1 MSTPII
7 PWMGGKRRLAD
18 RLIPLF
24 PPHECYVEVFAGGA
38 ALYFMRPQAAPVEVL
53 NDINGDLV
61 TLYRVVQNHLEEF
74 VRQFKWA
81 LSSRQVFEWQKMT
94 RPETLTD
101 IQRAARFFYLQH
113 HAFAGKVT
121 GQTFGTATTGPAI
134 NLLRIEE
141 NLSAAWQ
148 RLSGTYV
155 ENLPWLDCAERYD
168 RPHTFHY
175 MDPPYWQTAGYG
187 VDFPF
192 ENYERM
198 ADFMRRCK
206 GKVMVSINDHPDI
219 RRVFAGFHFET
230 VDIRYSNTN
239 QRQGKAEVSG
249 ELVVMNWEPAALGGL
264 MILDTGLICLLCDF
278 GRALLWSRKRR
289 TKPME
294 TADQYMSVSPSEV
307 LAAVARGEVDLN
319 ELARVVLAGRGLDQ
333 QARWV
338 GFKEAAR
345 LQEHGY

>member
-1 MSTPII
+1 MTSPII

-38 ALYFMRPQAAPVEVL
+38 ALFFMRPQPAPVEVL
-53 NDINGDLV
+53 NDLNGDLV

-81 LSSRQVFEWQKMT
+81 LSSRQIFEWQKMT

-101 IQRAARFFYLQH
+101 IQRAARFFYLQQ
-113 HAFAGKVT
+113 HAFGAKLT
-121 GQTFGTATTGPAI
+121 SQAFGTATTGPAI

-148 RLSGTYV
+148 RLAGTYV
-155 ENLPWLDCAERYD
+155 EHLPWLACAERYD
-168 RPHTFHY
+168 RAHTFFY
-175 MDPPYWQTAGYG
+175 MDPPYWQTVGYG

-192 ENYERM
+192 KEYERM

-219 RRVFAGFHFET
+219 RRAFDGFHFECL
-230 VDIRYSNTN
+230 DIRYSTTN
-239 QRQGKAEVSG
+239 QRHAKAEVTG
-249 ELVVMNWEPAALGGL
+249 ELIIMNWLP
-264 MILDTGLICLLCDF
+264 
-278 GRALLWSRKRR
+278 
-289 TKPME
+289 
-294 TADQYMSVSPSEV
+294 EV
-307 LAAVARGEVDLN
+307 LGQL
-319 ELARVVLAGRGLDQ
+319 
-333 QARWV
+333 
-338 GFKEAAR
+338 F
-345 LQEHGY
+345 

>member
-53 NDINGDLV
+53 NDINSDLV

-141 NLSAAWQ
+141 NLSQLGSGCRAPTLRTFPGWTAPSVTTVPTPFTTWTRVTGRRRGMAWI
-148 RLSGTYV
+148 
-155 ENLPWLDCAERYD
+155 
-168 RPHTFHY
+168 
-175 MDPPYWQTAGYG
+175 
-187 VDFPF
+187 FPL
-192 ENYERM
+192 
-198 ADFMRRCK
+198 K
-206 GKVMVSINDHPDI
+206 
-219 RRVFAGFHFET
+219 T
-230 VDIRYSNTN
+230 
-239 QRQGKAEVSG
+239 
-249 ELVVMNWEPAALGGL
+249 
-264 MILDTGLICLLCDF
+264 
-278 GRALLWSRKRR
+278 
-289 TKPME
+289 
-294 TADQYMSVSPSEV
+294 MSVWLISCG
-307 LAAVARGEVDLN
+307 AVRG
-319 ELARVVLAGRGLDQ
+319 G
-333 QARWV
+333 
-338 GFKEAAR
+338 
-345 LQEHGY
+345 